1 MTELNTEGDSIGPTD
16 SVPAPKPVSS
26 NNDAFQALD
35 LFTTYLDAKLK
46 GLRDDIREE
55 HDLSANSFK
64 RLKKEREVKFKFNGN
79 KKQFDFNSEVLE
91 EVELAEKAVVK
102 GDSSSTRDSLRNIRT
117 LLEKRN
123 KLIRIADKSVCGWDT
138 VNESQ
143 NCRIQPENEVKYSD
157 DTFEIGVFEENYE
170 ISEKHFNDTGV
181 KGRLKRCV
189 DFWRNT
195 IEANDYILNVL
206 SEGYLIPFISTPP
219 NKFNFNNKSAFKHSE
234 FVSKAILELLEVGS
248 VVEMNTIPFVV
259 NPLSV
264 SVGSTGK
271 KRLILDL
278 REVNLHVWKEKV

>member
-138 VNESQ
+138 VNEYQ
-143 NCRIQPENEVKYSD
+143 SD
-157 DTFEIGVFEENYE
+157 ELASD
-170 ISEKHFNDTGV
+170 SEDEKKIRQAEFRAQR
-181 KGRLKRCV
+181 KKRS
-189 DFWRNT
+189 T
-195 IEANDYILNVL
+195 KK
-206 SEGYLIPFISTPP
+206 STPAAAGGPPGRQHGPQYMPGAGNTHDSFRGFYHQWQQQRPASGRFQRGGFWPQFGGRGRGTPGP
-219 NKFNFNNKSAFKHSE
+219 NDLCHACGGVGHWRTNCPKLSDSA
-234 FVSKAILELLEVGS
+234 
-248 VVEMNTIPFVV
+248 
-259 NPLSV
+259 
-264 SVGSTGK
+264 GK
-271 KRLILDL
+271 
-278 REVNLHVWKEKV
+278 